1 MSQCQWTIEARA
13 DCGDA
18 EKEAI
23 KNLIMTK
30 CFELLTS
37 LRQLPTSL
45 QVEVRCYADDF
56 FAGHKDFDLF
66 AELAASHQQRTA
78 ALVEEGDDDGAP
90 SAELVQAALAAQHRK
105 KT

>member
-30 CFELLTS
+30 CFEILTS

-66 AELAASHQQRTA
+66 AELAKSQQAKAA
-78 ALVEEGDDDGAP
+78 ALVEDNDDGAP
-90 SAELVQAALAAQHRK
+90 STELIQAALAAQSK
-105 KT
+105 KRA